1 MLRSSDA
8 KYASAILTFASLR
21 SCRSAGRGSVIMIP
35 TGSFQDS
42 NPFFKHPP
50 DKIAPAF
57 CRTLYGVCMDSNSTT
72 FQALPCVL
80 LVD

>member
-1 MLRSSDA
+1 
-8 KYASAILTFASLR
+8 
-21 SCRSAGRGSVIMIP
+21 MIP